1 MENKIKLGV
10 IGIGFAWDRLHYPAL
25 KELADKY
32 EIVAVCNKTID
43 KAQGFAQ
50 SINLPPENI
59 YSDYKEMLKRPD
71 IDTIDVLVPISEN
84 FEVAKDVLMA
94 GKHLIAE
101 KPLAA
106 TIEGAKELIDLKNN
120 TNQKVMVAENFRYD
134 DGNNIIKT
142 VISNGEIGEVMYFVL
157 NTGADFEKDMT
168 SDTFGAKEWR
178 QHPNFEGGIFLDGGI
193 HDIALMRFLF
203 GDASTV
209 HAFGR
214 PQEEPYC
221 PYRTINTLLKFQ
233 NSVIGHY
240 SYDSKGSE
248 LQKPPIGLRIFGTL
262 GDIYLE
268 SKECGVVHINYKN
281 GTNEQKTY
289 TPSRGYYNELL
300 NFYNNNIISTPE
312 KELGD
317 MELLFEILHAIE

>member
-1 MENKIKLGV
+1 MDNKIRLGV

-43 KAQGFAQ
+43 KAEGFAQ
-50 SINLPPENI
+50 SIHLQPDQI
-59 YSDYKEMLKRPD
+59 YGDYKEMLKRSD
-71 IDTIDVLVPISEN
+71 IDAVDVLVPISEN

-94 GKHLIAE
+94 NKQLIAE

-106 TIEGAKELIDLKNN
+106 TLEGAKELIELKNR
-120 TNQKVMVAENFRYD
+120 TNQKMMVAENFRYD
-134 DGNNIIKT
+134 DGFNMIKS
-142 VISNGEIGEVMYFVL
+142 VIAGGQIGEVMYFML
-157 NTGADFEKDMT
+157 NTGADFENDMT

-203 GDASTV
+203 GDVETV

-214 PQEEPYC
+214 EQDEPYC
-221 PYRTINTLLKFQ
+221 PYRAINALLKFQ
-233 NSVIGHY
+233 NSVVGLY
-240 SYDSKGSE
+240 SYDSKGTE
-248 LQKPPIGLRIFGTL
+248 FQKPPVGLRIFGTL
-262 GDIYLE
+262 GEIYLE
-268 SKECGVVHINYKN
+268 NKECGTIQINYQN
-281 GTNEQKTY
+281 GTSEQKTY

-300 NFYNNNIISTPE
+300 NFYNGDIVSTPE
-312 KELGD
+312 KEIGD
-317 MELLFEILHAIE
+317 MELIFNILHAIK